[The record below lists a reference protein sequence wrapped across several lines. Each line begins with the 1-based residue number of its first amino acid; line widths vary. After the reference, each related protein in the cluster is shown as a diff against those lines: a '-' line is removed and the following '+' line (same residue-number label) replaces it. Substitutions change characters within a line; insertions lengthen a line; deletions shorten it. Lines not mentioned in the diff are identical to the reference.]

1 MTSKPFRH
9 YSLNSLNRR
18 IAAKTS
24 GQAMLE
30 FAVVATVGLLLMFG
44 TIDFGRALYDLE
56 VMSGLSR
63 QGGNLASR
71 GSSIADAVSAVI
83 AGQAPLNLS
92 SSGEVIVTSIL
103 NTNGKYSITGQASQ
117 GGMTPAPASQIG
129 TGVGSLALVPPAA
142 QNMLQPNQTI
152 YVAEVFYAFQPVTP
166 IGTMLKSALP
176 STLYEAAY
184 F

>member
-1 MTSKPFRH
+1 MGTLKSRRH
-9 YSLNSLNRR
+9 YSLKGL
-18 IAAKTS
+18 ITAQKS

-30 FAVVATVGLLLMFG
+30 FAIMVTVALLLLFG
-44 TIDFGRALYDLE
+44 TIDFGRALYDME

-92 SSGEVIVTSIL
+92 TSGEVIITSVTNSS
-103 NTNGKYSITGQASQ
+103 GKYTITGQASQ
-117 GGMTPAPASQIG
+117 GGMNPAPASQIG
-129 TGVGSLALVPPAA
+129 TGVGSIVTPSTAA

-152 YVAEVFYAFQPVTP
+152 YVAEIFYTFHPVTP

>member
-1 MTSKPFRH
+1 MS
-9 YSLNSLNRR
+9 
-18 IAAKTS
+18 S

-30 FAVVATVGLLLMFG
+30 FAIISTIALLLLFG
-44 TIDFGRALYDLE
+44 TIDFGRALYDKE

-92 SSGEVIVTSIL
+92 SSGEVIVTSI
-103 NTNGKYSITGQASQ
+103 TNSKGTYKITGQASQ
-117 GGMTPAPASQIG
+117 GGMRPAPPSQLG
-129 TGVGSLALVPPAA
+129 TGVGSIATVPAAA
-142 QNMLQPNQTI
+142 QNMLQLNQTI
-152 YVAEVFYAFQPVTP
+152 YVAEIFYTFTPATP

>member
-1 MTSKPFRH
+1 MDASKILRH
-9 YSLNSLNRR
+9 HSLSRR
-18 IAAKTS
+18 TIAEKS

-30 FAVVATVGLLLMFG
+30 FAILVTVALLLLFG
-44 TIDFGRALYDLE
+44 TIDFARALYDME

-71 GSSIADAVSAVI
+71 GSSIPDAVSAVI

-92 SSGEVIVTSIL
+92 SSGEVIVTSVM
-103 NTNGKYSITGQASQ
+103 NTKGKYTITGQASQ
-117 GGMTPAPASQIG
+117 GGMKPAPSSRLG
-129 TGVGSLALVPPAA
+129 TGVGNLAVVPSSAA
-142 QNMLQPNQTI
+142 NMLQPNQTI
-152 YVAEVFYAFQPVTP
+152 YVAEIFYTFQPVTP
-166 IGTMLKSALP
+166 IGTMLKTALP